1 VQAWPSSTGPEPAS
15 SLELEAV
22 EALVRFVGERRLC
35 VLSGAGISTESGI
48 PDYRGPETRRRARQP
63 MRAREFLAT
72 PAARARYWAR
82 SFVGWPRIHA
92 ARPNPAH
99 RALVGLERLGR
110 LQSLLTQNVDGLHEA
125 AGQRAVTAL
134 HGRLSEVVCLDCG
147 ALSSRVRLQAR
158 LTALN
163 PDHAGGEGSADAAPQ
178 APPQAPDGDA
188 DLDPA
193 AGFRVADCEACGG
206 VLKPHVVFFGE
217 TVPRARVEAGL
228 AAVEAAE
235 ALLVVGSSLTVFSG
249 FRFVRRAAELG
260 RPIAIL
266 NLGETRG
273 DPLAAIKLDARAGA
287 VLPRV
292 VERLRLAEYG

>member
-1 VQAWPSSTGPEPAS
+1 MQAQPSIPGPEPLAS
-15 SLELEAV
+15 SEHEAV
-22 EALVRFVGERRLC
+22 EALVRFVGDRRLC

-72 PAARARYWAR
+72 PEARARYWAR

-99 RALVGLERLGR
+99 RALVTLERLGR
-110 LQSLLTQNVDGLHEA
+110 LRSLLTQNVDGLHEA

-134 HGRLSEVVCLDCG
+134 HGRLSEVVCLDCA

-158 LTALN
+158 LAALN
-163 PDHAGGEGSADAAPQ
+163 PDHSGGEGSPDAA
-178 APPQAPDGDA
+178 PQAPDGDA
-188 DLDPA
+188 DLDPG

-206 VLKPHVVFFGE
+206 ALKPHVVFFGE
-217 TVPRARVEAGL
+217 TVPRPRVEAGL

-273 DPLAAIKLDARAGA
+273 DPLAALKLDARAGA
-287 VLPRV
+287 VLPGL
-292 VERLRLAEYG
+292 VERLA